1 MFCRIKACGG
11 LLKSGGRFVWYERG
25 DCWESEGGREVCQ
38 CEVWCL
44 SLYVDFVNEDKSVSC
59 SMAGCCGGF
68 LKLGFGM
75 RVQEFES
82 CWHEVRVCTREVEV
96 CRICV

>member
-1 MFCRIKACGG
+1 M
-11 LLKSGGRFVWYERG
+11 
-25 DCWESEGGREVCQ
+25 
-38 CEVWCL
+38 
-44 SLYVDFVNEDKSVSC
+44 SC